1 MINREKKY
9 SDELAACRKSI
20 DRTKKL
26 LEYHKNML
34 KNLEGKEKEL
44 FDKLQKEKFTIFFE
58 LVSRK
63 GYDIDELRSAAAE
76 GDFSGISVKKT
87 ESGSTELSEE
97 IIPDNSVHEETLL
110 IECEKEIT
118 EDENE

>member
-9 SDELAACRKSI
+9 SDELSACRKSI

-34 KNLEGKEKEL
+34 KNLESKEKEISE
-44 FDKLQKEKFTIFFE
+44 KLQKEKFMIFFE

-76 GDFSGISVKKT
+76 GDFRGISVKISET
-87 ESGSTELSEE
+87 ESTELSEE
-97 IIPDNSVHEETLL
+97 IISDNSVQKQKALTENT
-110 IECEKEIT
+110 KEVI